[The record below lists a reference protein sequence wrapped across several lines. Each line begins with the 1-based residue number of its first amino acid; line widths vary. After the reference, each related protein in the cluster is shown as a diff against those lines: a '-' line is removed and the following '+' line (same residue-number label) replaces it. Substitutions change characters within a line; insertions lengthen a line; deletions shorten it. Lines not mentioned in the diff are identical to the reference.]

1 MNSTLCCA
9 SVRLIAAAVSAS
21 SSPSRTPSM
30 RAPMFSLSFTTRRS
44 LLMSVP
50 STRCRCR
57 RLSTRQFIRYC
68 TQMATSAATVAISS
82 KPMGKDEVVAA
93 VLEAASEL
101 FAEKGPAATSI
112 REVAAR
118 AGVNH
123 GLLHRHFGSKRQ
135 LLAATLQ
142 YLADSAAA
150 LRESGAS
157 QAEVETTYEFQ
168 ARVMVRSTLDG
179 FPVEELQQRFPGMEA
194 FLDQVRAGHTD
205 DRTARL
211 LAAHGMA
218 LQVGWGLMGPTLRV
232 AFGLQDLDDNEI
244 RTAVAEQIAK
254 IVAEQ

>member
-1 MNSTLCCA
+1 M
-9 SVRLIAAAVSAS
+9 AV
-21 SSPSRTPSM
+21 
-30 RAPMFSLSFTTRRS
+30 
-44 LLMSVP
+44 V
-50 STRCRCR
+50 
-57 RLSTRQFIRYC
+57 RYC
-68 TQMATSAATVAISS
+68 THMATSEATVFDTA
-82 KPMGKDEVVAA
+82 KPTGKEEVSAA
-93 VLEAASEL
+93 VLLAASEL

-142 YLADSAAA
+142 YLADSAAE

-157 QAEVETTYEFQ
+157 AEQLEAVYEFQ

-179 FPVEELQQRFPGMEA
+179 FPVEELQQRFPGMER
-194 FLDQVRAGHTD
+194 FLEQVRALHSD

-218 LQVGWGLMGPTLRV
+218 LQVGWGLFGPTLRV
-232 AFGLQDLDDNEI
+232 AFGLQDLDDAEI
-244 RTAVAEQIAK
+244 RAAVADQITK
-254 IVAEQ
+254 IIAPQ

>member
-1 MNSTLCCA
+1 
-9 SVRLIAAAVSAS
+9 
-21 SSPSRTPSM
+21 
-30 RAPMFSLSFTTRRS
+30 
-44 LLMSVP
+44 
-50 STRCRCR
+50 
-57 RLSTRQFIRYC
+57 
-68 TQMATSAATVAISS
+68 MATLEARVAGAA
-82 KPMGKDEVVAA
+82 KPVGKDEVSAA
-93 VLEAASEL
+93 VLQAAAEL

-142 YLADSAAA
+142 HLADSAAV

-157 QAEVETTYEFQ
+157 ETDVETAYDVQ

-179 FPVEELQQRFPGMEA
+179 FPVAELQQRFPGMEA
-194 FLDQVRAGHTD
+194 FLEQVRAGHRD

-218 LQVGWGLMGPTLRV
+218 LQIGWGLLGPILRV
-232 AFGLQDLDDNEI
+232 AFGLQDLDDTEI
-244 RTAVAEQIAK
+244 RTAVAEQVAK
-254 IVAEQ
+254 LVKPE